1 MTMGNPAVEAVKEA
15 VTETGPGEVTLSTGV
30 RVRLRPVPAW
40 LVQEAQARVEDPPVP
55 NWHNPDKDRDEPN
68 PSDPAYLAAL
78 TRNQVRRAEAATDV
92 LVLYGVQLVE
102 GVPPDDTWLPRLRF
116 AAKRGALDL
125 ADYDLTD
132 PIEREF
138 VFVKFTA
145 MGSDDWALLGRV
157 AGLSGEDVDRAV
169 KSFRG
174 QSQRR
179 AAGDGTAQE

>member
-1 MTMGNPAVEAVKEA
+1 MGNPAVDAVKALEE
-15 VTETGPGEVTLSTGV
+15 TTTGPGEVVLSTGV

-40 LVQEAQARVEDPPVP
+40 LVQEAQSRIEDPPVP

-78 TRNQVRRAEAATDV
+78 ARAGARRAEAATDV
-92 LVLYGVQLVE
+92 LCLYGVELIE
-102 GVPPDDTWLPRLRF
+102 PVPPDADWLPKLRF
-116 AAKRGALDL
+116 LEKRGAFSLEGYDL
-125 ADYDLTD
+125 ADPL
-132 PIEREF
+132 ERAF
-138 VFVKFTA
+138 VFVKYTA

-174 QSQRR
+174 QPERR
-179 AAGDGTAQE
+179 SDNGSAAQE